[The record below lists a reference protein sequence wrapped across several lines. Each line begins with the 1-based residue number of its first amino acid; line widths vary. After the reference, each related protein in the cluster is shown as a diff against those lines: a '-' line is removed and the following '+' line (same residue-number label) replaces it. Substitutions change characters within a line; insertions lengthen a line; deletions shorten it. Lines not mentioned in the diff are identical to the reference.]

1 MQNRIAGLSGSIA
14 CLLLGANLTLLL
26 VRPAEPRAALGQAA
40 ATPDGT
46 AILAT
51 VQGSGNEPYFV
62 VYDVV
67 SGSPAARAG
76 FAGIRESRSGRVI
89 LGDTIVEVDGKP
101 IRSNEDLAQAL
112 EDAGVGARVKM
123 TLERDGEKRSVSVT
137 LVALDQ

>member
-1 MQNRIAGLSGSIA
+1 VQTRIAGLSGSIA

-26 VRPAEPRAALGQAA
+26 VRPNEPRAALGQAA

-67 SGSPAARAG
+67 SKRAG
-76 FAGIRESRSGRVI
+76 AYAIKTGIELRGIRELTWDFELQELATDKSIPVAQIRAE
-89 LGDTIVEVDGKP
+89 VEKQKKAAAKQKP
-101 IRSNEDLAQAL
+101 
-112 EDAGVGARVKM
+112 
-123 TLERDGEKRSVSVT
+123 
-137 LVALDQ
+137 